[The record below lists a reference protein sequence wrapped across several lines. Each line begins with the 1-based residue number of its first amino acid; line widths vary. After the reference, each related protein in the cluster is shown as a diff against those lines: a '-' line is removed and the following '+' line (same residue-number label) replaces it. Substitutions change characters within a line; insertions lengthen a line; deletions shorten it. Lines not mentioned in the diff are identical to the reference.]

1 MSSPRITSRAGAA
14 APPTFD
20 ERPERLRN
28 GRTLAERRQ
37 ERREALLDSAL
48 ELFGTKGYAST
59 SVEEICRN
67 AFVSTRNFY
76 EEFDNRDA
84 VLQELGDR
92 LVTDAYR
99 AMIAVETRPGA
110 DRLRTEATARVD
122 ALVHSLLDDPRKARI
137 AFIETLGVSPQ
148 QEARRRVAHQ
158 LFARY
163 FVGLAGAGEDH
174 VPARPGPD
182 GAGADAGA
190 LHDSGAYG
198 REVFSLA
205 LVGAVNEVLSD
216 WVLRDDKVPLDELT
230 RSIVE
235 IIVLMSSTV
244 RPATEP

>member
-1 MSSPRITSRAGAA
+1 MTSPRTTSGAGPT
-14 APPTFD
+14 APSGVD

-28 GRTLAERRQ
+28 GRTLAERRH

-92 LVTDAYR
+92 LVADAYR
-99 AMIAVETRPGA
+99 AMVSVETLPGA
-110 DRLRTEATARVD
+110 ERLRAEATARVD

-137 AFIETLGVSPQ
+137 AFIESLGVSPQ

-163 FVGLAGAGEDH
+163 FVELVGAGDRRGQSDDEAGPH
-174 VPARPGPD
+174 RP
-182 GAGADAGA
+182 ADA
-190 LHDSGAYG
+190 HD
-198 REVFSLA
+198 RELFSLA
-205 LVGAVNEVLSD
+205 LVGAINEVLSD
-216 WVLRDDKVPLDELT
+216 WVLRDDKAPLDQLT
-230 RSIVE
+230 RSIVD

-244 RPATEP
+244 RPAPEP